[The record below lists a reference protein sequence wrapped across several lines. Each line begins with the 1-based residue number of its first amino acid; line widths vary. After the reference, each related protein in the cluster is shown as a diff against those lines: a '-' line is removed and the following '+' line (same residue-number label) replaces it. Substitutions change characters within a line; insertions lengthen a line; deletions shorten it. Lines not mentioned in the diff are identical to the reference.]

1 MEKLNVAGVTLEGFA
16 QGGWRTSIH
25 CPEVG
30 AIFDAGTVLPTI
42 ADRYFVTHG
51 HPDHSGAL
59 PSIVAR
65 RSVMEVK
72 KTLQIYMPATLAPS
86 MQDALDAMGKL
97 FGNRRGALNA
107 QVNGVQIGDV
117 VHIRKGLKVRVL
129 PTYHGAPSCG
139 WAVEQTT
146 SKLKAKFHGLE
157 GKEIA
162 KLRQGGTEITDDVTG
177 TLLVVP
183 GDTTIEFLLREE
195 QARKAKVLVHEVTV
209 WDDSYSTVEGT
220 RRYGH
225 THVNEMIEHCDK
237 FEGEALVLVH
247 RSMKYSRSLI
257 EETLQRR
264 FPAAMLPKIHLFD
277 GGDRGAPV
285 LT

>member
-1 MEKLNVAGVTLEGFA
+1 MEKINVAGVTLQGYA

-30 AIFDAGTVLPTI
+30 AIFDAGTVLPTM
-42 ADRYFVTHG
+42 ADRYFVSHG
-51 HPDHSGAL
+51 HSDHSGAL

-72 KTLQIYMPATLAPS
+72 KPLQIYMPSSLAGF
-86 MQDALDAMGKL
+86 MQDALDAMDKL
-97 FGNRRGALNA
+97 FGNRRGALNTKI
-107 QVNGVQIGDV
+107 NGVEIGDV
-117 VHIRKGLKVRVL
+117 IHIRKGLKIRAL
-129 PTYHGAPSCG
+129 RTYHSAPSCG

-146 SKLKAKFHGLE
+146 SKLKPEFHGLE
-157 GKEIA
+157 GREIA
-162 KLRQGGTEITDDVTG
+162 KLRQGGTEITNDVTG
-177 TLLVVP
+177 SLLVVP
-183 GDTTIEFLLREE
+183 GDTKIEFLLREE
-195 QARKAKVLVHEVTV
+195 RARKAKVLVHEVTV
-209 WDDSYSTVEGT
+209 WDDSYSTVERT
-220 RRYGH
+220 RQYGH

-277 GGDRGAPV
+277 GGDRWRPV